1 MKRVQ
6 FKNSLDIFVR
16 HLQGKVPNEGL
27 YTETLFFGRGQGPD
41 YTTVEFIEEY
51 FESTI
56 KEVLSEY
63 NLELVSY
70 TIDNGVYLTVKK
82 L

>member
-27 YTETLFFGRGQGPD
+27 YTETLFSVEVKVL
-41 YTTVEFIEEY
+41 TT
-51 FESTI
+51 
-56 KEVLSEY
+56 L
-63 NLELVSY
+63 L
-70 TIDNGVYLTVKK
+70 
-82 L
+82 